1 MRGSRTDGSPAHHEG
16 PQGHGRGGGQYRI
29 APRGVRMRRRRRRR
43 QAEGWLVLLRVGQ
56 GGGDD
61 AKQASPTASQDQVL
75 AEVKGENGIT
85 LTVTSAKRD
94 QGGFVTVEGTV
105 TNNTDNAWVAADWRG
120 DERELSKNGASIAG
134 ASLIDQKG
142 KKKYLILR
150 DTSGRCLCT
159 QFTGGVSQ
167 GATTQWFAQFPAP
180 PPTPPPSTSRSAPCH
195 PPPSRSPRADPWP
208 SRPAPPRPR
217 SRPSPC

>member
-1 MRGSRTDGSPAHHEG
+1 MELRHTMK
-16 PQGHGRGGGQYRI
+16 GRRAMAAVAISTG
-29 APRGVRMRRRRRRR
+29 
-43 QAEGWLVLLRVGQ
+43 LLLTVSGC
-56 GGGDD
+56 GGGDGGD
-61 AKQASPTASQDQVL
+61 KPKATSSSSQSDKGDDDGAKQASPTASQDQVL

-105 TNNTDNAWVAADWRG
+105 TNNTDNVWIAASWRG
-120 DERELSKNGASIAG
+120 DERELSRNGASIAG

-167 GATTQWFAQFPAP
+167 GQTTQWFAQFPAP
-180 PPTPPPSTSRSAPCH
+180 PAGTSAVDFQVGSMPPASIEISEG
-195 PPPSRSPRADPWP
+195 
-208 SRPAPPRPR
+208 
-217 SRPSPC
+217 

>member
-1 MRGSRTDGSPAHHEG
+1 MDLRHTMK
-16 PQGHGRGGGQYRI
+16 GRRAMAVVAVSTGLLLAVSGCGGGDGGDKPK
-29 APRGVRMRRRRRRR
+29 AGSSSS
-43 QAEGWLVLLRVGQ
+43 ESDK

-61 AKQASPTASQDQVL
+61 ANQASPTTSQDQVL

-180 PPTPPPSTSRSAPCH
+180 PAGTSAVDFQVGSMPPASIEISEG
-195 PPPSRSPRADPWP
+195 
-208 SRPAPPRPR
+208 
-217 SRPSPC
+217 